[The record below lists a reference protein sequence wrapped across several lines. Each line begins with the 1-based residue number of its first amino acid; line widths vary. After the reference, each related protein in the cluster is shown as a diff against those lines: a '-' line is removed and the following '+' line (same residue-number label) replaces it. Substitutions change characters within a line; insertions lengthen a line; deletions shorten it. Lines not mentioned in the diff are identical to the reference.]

1 MRLTIH
7 LRGVGGQALPFIV
20 TMLGRRAAEAGVSF
34 TSREVFGMAQRG
46 GSVFATLEIGGPDA
60 LGETGAE
67 VANGIGMDRMDDA
80 HAPPR
85 SVVLGLELLEG
96 LRGFSVLR
104 PGERAIV
111 STARVIPPGSWAT
124 GRAAYPTVEEVTAL
138 AEQFGIDL
146 ALVDAPVG
154 APWRVVQ
161 AAIDLGVVPLGPPG
175 LLGARTGSGTGVT
188 VS

>member
-1 MRLTIH
+1 
-7 LRGVGGQALPFIV
+7 
-20 TMLGRRAAEAGVSF
+20 
-34 TSREVFGMAQRG
+34 
-46 GSVFATLEIGGPDA
+46 VFATLEIGEIGQSGDGRAANQA
-60 LGETGAE
+60 LGADT
-67 VANGIGMDRMDDA
+67 DPR
-80 HAPPR
+80 APSR

-124 GRAAYPTVEEVTAL
+124 GRAAYPTVQEVTAL

-146 ALVDAPVG
+146 TLVDAPVG

-161 AAIDLGVVPLGPPG
+161 AAIDLGVVPLGPPCLPG
-175 LLGARTGSGTGVT
+175 PLGARTGSGVGVT